1 MAKSK
6 RTKGGGGGG
15 YRPGSPAFVVAA
27 TRQTPAQQRGFN
39 NANNTVPYI
48 GFKQNEVHLTMA
60 QEARNTE
67 RYTVHRSNLKLRYNE
82 IRFVSAGNLVQES
95 LEVPNDGNANNAPN
109 GTLAKPDPSA
119 LVDKRDA
126 EGQCQTWLN
135 GTAEAEADETR
146 AQEKKDEAVGE
157 DEEEGEKAKS
167 MLGSDQ
173 DLFFIDRKEE
183 DPPEHMRTENHTI
196 ELNLHLSSQLDSSE
210 DEVVFTGRGRRS
222 QQPSAHRNT
231 NLCPRRELGPSI
243 RGDLFVPADCDGDS
257 DGDGDH
263 DKDTIPASVSDNE
276 SEPAIIY
283 TSEPVLDEL
292 ANPPE
297 FISLKGKEKRPRP
310 RKPRRPRLRWDS
322 DDSEI
327 LADYVA
333 NMMDDSPSDEED
345 DEDEGVVGQAKIQ
358 NRKQIGNSSTKS
370 WSSADLEDLNDL
382 SSSDELPEEVGCI
395 FSMRERGESIQ
406 YLLTGEGQSTDE
418 ARWVRK
424 ELLTMPGA
432 SELIQ
437 RFEEN
442 VALIASQREA
452 ASEPSSS
459 DLDKEDEGEEH
470 EIDQDLGDGMKQD
483 LTDEQMARLL
493 QTQDSL
499 GMGTDDLLLFTG
511 DGGFDGLGS
520 FSRSKFSY
528 KSTQPKKRRN
538 RNGNFPSAS
547 AFADALDQDPYGGF
561 DVMDFDRPS
570 LRKKPK
576 GRRHTHQYD
585 IDLSD
590 SDLAYELQVS
600 WENDRNKKIA
610 RKQEREELRAQGLL
624 GSKPGKINMKA
635 KYTEGMSIDD
645 VKVEIR
651 AFLASSSQSL
661 SLPPMDKRNRKLVH
675 EIANI
680 LSLKSLSRG
689 SGTSRFPILTKT
701 SRTPNL
707 EGQAAVQQ
715 VDRIFS
721 SSRFMR
727 RMDKSQRG
735 GTKPVTKSR
744 GGGVKGVSYM
754 DGDVVGASAPEIGA
768 ENRGRAMLEKMGWS
782 SGTALGAAN
791 NKGILHPV
799 VHVVKNSKAGL
810 G

>member
-1 MAKSK
+1 MTPMARSK
-6 RTKGGGGGG
+6 KTKGRGGGG
-15 YRPGSPAFVVAA
+15 YRPGSPAFVVA
-27 TRQTPAQQRGFN
+27 TRRSLPAHQCGFN
-39 NANNTVPYI
+39 RANNTVPYI
-48 GFKQNEVHLTMA
+48 GFKQNEVQFTMA
-60 QEARNTE
+60 QEARDTE
-67 RYTVHRSNLKLRYNE
+67 RYTAHRSNLKLRYNE
-82 IRFVSAGNLVQES
+82 IRFVSAGDLVQES

-109 GTLAKPDPSA
+109 GTPANPDPST
-119 LVDKRDA
+119 LVDKKDV
-126 EGQCQTWLN
+126 EEKKE
-135 GTAEAEADETR
+135 EAEE
-146 AQEKKDEAVGE
+146 E
-157 DEEEGEKAKS
+157 DEEGGEKVES
-167 MLGSDQ
+167 MLGDQ
-173 DLFFIDRKEE
+173 DIFFIDRKGE
-183 DPPEHMRTENHTI
+183 DPPENMQTENHTI
-196 ELNLHLSSQLDSSE
+196 ELNLHLSSQPDSSE
-210 DEVVFTGRGRRS
+210 DEVIFTGRGRRL
-222 QQPSAHRNT
+222 QQSPAHRNQ
-231 NLCPRRELGPSI
+231 NLSPNRKLGPSI
-243 RGDLFVPADCDGDS
+243 RDDSSIPADCGGDS
-257 DGDGDH
+257 DGAH
-263 DKDTIPASVSDNE
+263 DKDSIIPRPASVSDSE

-283 TSEPVLDEL
+283 TSEPVLDDL

-297 FISLKGKEKRPRP
+297 FISLKGKEKRPRTRKP
-310 RKPRRPRLRWDS
+310 RKPRLGWDS

-327 LADYVA
+327 LADYIA
-333 NMMDDSPSDEED
+333 NMMDDSTSDEEEEE
-345 DEDEGVVGQAKIQ
+345 DEDAGVGRAQIQ
-358 NRKQIGNSSTKS
+358 NRKQVGHSSTKS
-370 WSSADLEDLNDL
+370 WSSADIEDLNDL
-382 SSSDELPEEVGCI
+382 SSSDELPEEIGRI

-406 YLLTGEGQSTDE
+406 YLLTGKGQSTDE

-424 ELLTMPGA
+424 ERLIMSSA

-452 ASEPSSS
+452 ASKLSSS
-459 DLDKEDEGEEH
+459 DLDEEDENEED
-470 EIDQDLGDGMKQD
+470 EIDQDLDDGMKQD

-499 GMGTDDLLLFTG
+499 GLGTDDLLLFNG
-511 DGGFDGLGS
+511 DGGFDGLES
-520 FSRSKFSY
+520 FSRSKFPY

-576 GRRHTHQYD
+576 GRRHAHQND
-585 IDLSD
+585 FDLSD
-590 SDLAYELQVS
+590 SDMAYELQVS
-600 WENDRNKKIA
+600 WENDRNKKKA

-624 GSKPGKINMKA
+624 DTKPGKVNMKA

-645 VKVEIR
+645 VKLEIR

-701 SRTPNL
+701 SRTPSL
-707 EGQAAVQQ
+707 EGQAAVHQ
-715 VDRIFS
+715 VDRVFS

-735 GTKPVTKSR
+735 GPKPVAKSR
-744 GGGVKGVSYM
+744 GGGVKGTSYM

-768 ENRGRAMLEKMGWS
+768 ENKGRAMLEKMGWS

>member
-1 MAKSK
+1 
-6 RTKGGGGGG
+6 
-15 YRPGSPAFVVAA
+15 
-27 TRQTPAQQRGFN
+27 
-39 NANNTVPYI
+39 
-48 GFKQNEVHLTMA
+48 MA

-67 RYTVHRSNLKLRYNE
+67 RYTTHRSNLSLRYNE
-82 IRFVSAGNLVQES
+82 IRFVSAGDLVRES

-109 GTLAKPDPSA
+109 GTPANSDPLI
-119 LVDKRDA
+119 LVDKKDV
-126 EGQCQTWLN
+126 EGECQKWLN
-135 GTAEAEADETR
+135 GTAEAEADADEAR
-146 AQEKKDEAVGE
+146 AEEKKEEAE
-157 DEEEGEKAKS
+157 EEEGEKVES
-167 MLGSDQ
+167 GLGDQ
-173 DLFFIDRKEE
+173 DIFFIDRKGE
-183 DPPEHMRTENHTI
+183 DPPENMRTEIHTI
-196 ELNLHLSSQLDSSE
+196 ELNMRLAPQLDSSE

-222 QQPSAHRNT
+222 QQSPARRNQ
-231 NLCPRRELGPSI
+231 NLSPNRELGPSI
-243 RGDLFVPADCDGDS
+243 RDDLFIPADCDGN
-257 DGDGDH
+257 GDGDH
-263 DKDTIPASVSDNE
+263 DKDIIIPCLVSVSDNE

-297 FISLKGKEKRPRP
+297 FISLEGKEKRPRA
-310 RKPRRPRLRWDS
+310 RKPRKPRLRWDS

-327 LADYVA
+327 LADYIA
-333 NMMDDSPSDEED
+333 NMMDDSTSDEEE
-345 DEDEGVVGQAKIQ
+345 DEDEDAGVGRIQ
-358 NRKQIGNSSTKS
+358 VQDRKQKGHSRAKS

-382 SSSDELPEEVGCI
+382 SSSDELPEEIGRI
-395 FSMRERGESIQ
+395 FSIRERGESIQ
-406 YLLTGEGQSTDE
+406 YLLTGEGQSADE

-452 ASEPSSS
+452 ASESSS
-459 DLDKEDEGEEH
+459 DLDEEDEDEED
-470 EIDQDLGDGMKQD
+470 EIDRDLDDGMKQD

-499 GMGTDDLLLFTG
+499 GLGTDDLLLFNG
-511 DGGFDGLGS
+511 EGGFDGLES
-520 FSRSKFSY
+520 FSRSKFPY
-528 KSTQPKKRRN
+528 KSSQPEKRRN

-576 GRRHTHQYD
+576 GRRHAHQYD
-585 IDLSD
+585 FDLSD
-590 SDLAYELQVS
+590 SDLVHELQVS
-600 WENDRNKKIA
+600 WENDRNKKTA

-624 GSKPGKINMKA
+624 GTKPGKINMKA
-635 KYTEGMSIDD
+635 KYAEGMSIDD
-645 VKVEIR
+645 VKLEIR

-661 SLPPMDKRNRKLVH
+661 SLPPMDKRNRKFVH

-701 SRTPNL
+701 ARTPTL
-707 EGQAAVQQ
+707 EGQAAVHQ

-721 SSRFMR
+721 SGRFMR

-735 GTKPVTKSR
+735 GPKPVAKSR
-744 GGGVKGVSYM
+744 SGGVKGASYM

-768 ENRGRAMLEKMGWS
+768 ENKGRAMLEKMGWS